1 MTTSQQRSRV
11 LAIINLPVRDEVIH
25 HIFHLE
31 SPKNV
36 WNAQKKL
43 YESTRIIQRLL
54 LKSKFYK
61 LNMQET
67 SSMSNFLFVTKDLLG
82 QITGVGDIIRDE
94 NVVLMVLNVLSKSYK
109 NFIQGV
115 ST

>member
-11 LAIINLPVRDEVIH
+11 LAIINLPVKDEIMP
-25 HIFHLE
+25 HISHLE

-36 WNAQKKL
+36 WNAQKKI
-43 YESTRIIQRLL
+43 YESTRITQWLL
-54 LKSKFYK
+54 FKSKFYK

-67 SSMSNFLFVTKDLLG
+67 SSMWNFLFVTKDLLG
-82 QITGVGDIIRDE
+82 QITGVGDIIRDK
-94 NVVLMVLNVLSKSYK
+94 NVVLTVLNVLSKSYK
-109 NFIQGV
+109 NFVQGV